1 MPFPFSVD
9 SVKTN
14 EVKIRDEQKNMLQ
27 PWHVSNEI
35 DISLLHDKKTGF
47 DAFLFERD
55 VDGKKQVV
63 VFRGRDIR

>member
-63 VFRGRDIR
+63 VCRGRDIR